1 MSTKLS
7 SYKKGDG
14 KVLLNQLKYF
24 VAVVENN
31 SFTEAASRL
40 YVSQSAVSQQIQV
53 LEETLGV
60 VLLTRQH
67 RRFQLTPAGNHFY
80 QRSKMILAQVD
91 EMTKETITIGTN
103 EEVELKIGYLR
114 VYGGQELHEAITQ
127 FSEIYPE
134 ITLSVI
140 NGTHEELYHE
150 IINDRVDIILSDQR
164 RAFSDECVNFEL
176 VKSPMYVEIS
186 KRHPLSETNILTLK
200 MLENTPCILIAANE
214 QKAVEEEYYKNT
226 LGFSGHF
233 IFAENLEAGRLLV
246 AANQGF
252 LPIESV
258 GTLAPVTSRV
268 KRLPLYRTEQPII
281 RNYCAF
287 WMKRTANYYIE
298 EFALI
303 LQKLLQKDATL

>member
-1 MSTKLS
+1 
-7 SYKKGDG
+7 
-14 KVLLNQLKYF
+14 
-24 VAVVENN
+24 
-31 SFTEAASRL
+31 
-40 YVSQSAVSQQIQV
+40 
-53 LEETLGV
+53 
-60 VLLTRQH
+60 
-67 RRFQLTPAGNHFY
+67 
-80 QRSKMILAQVD
+80 
-91 EMTKETITIGTN
+91 
-103 EEVELKIGYLR
+103 
-114 VYGGQELHEAITQ
+114 
-127 FSEIYPE
+127 
-134 ITLSVI
+134 
-140 NGTHEELYHE
+140 
-150 IINDRVDIILSDQR
+150 
-164 RAFSDECVNFEL
+164 
-176 VKSPMYVEIS
+176 MYVEIS

-233 IFAENLEAGRLLV
+233 VFAENLEAGRLLV

>member
-1 MSTKLS
+1 M
-7 SYKKGDG
+7 
-14 KVLLNQLKYF
+14 LLNQLKYF

-67 RRFQLTPAGNHFY
+67 RRFQLTPAGSHFY

-91 EMTKETITIGTN
+91 EMAKETITIGTN

-114 VYGGQELHEAITQ
+114 VYGGQELQEAITQ

-268 KRLPLYRTEQPII
+268 KRIPLYRTEQPII